1 MNTRPTDEI
10 QPEKPELI
18 PSGPDFPHTKKIG
31 KLLDRYAAQLLE
43 QRFEKV
49 ISIQERRSLSSDR
62 I

>member
-10 QPEKPELI
+10 QPEEQELI
-18 PSGPDFPHTKKIG
+18 LSGPDLPHTKKIG

-43 QRFEKV
+43 QKFEKV
-49 ISIQERRSLSSDR
+49 ISIQERRSLSDR